1 MPTKVSARNFK
12 PFGLLTEGQIE
23 AIHRGALD
31 VLEKTG
37 LRFVSKRALQILEKG
52 GCQVDYEAERAR
64 MAPQLVEQC
73 LEQCPRTFAM
83 RASNPEHNVTIDG
96 GSVHFAL
103 FAGMR
108 TVDLDTW
115 EPRVPTVEENND
127 ACKIADGL
135 EFVHGSTS
143 YTPYSEFA
151 GEPPAMILPISTWS
165 RLKYFSKISR
175 IGSAVDSYI
184 FELQMAQAIDVDV
197 FGAMESA
204 PPLTYDESASDC
216 GLACAEAGMPVE
228 PGACGIMGGSHPAT
242 LSGALVTAMAEVMGG
257 IVLIQ
262 LARPGNPVF
271 AHIFPVP
278 QNMRSGLPRLGAI
291 STSLVQVCW
300 NQIWRTLYGI
310 PTMNGGNG
318 ASESK
323 QIDFQVGYE
332 KSMGMLLSAISGAS
346 WINII
351 GGLNA
356 ELSYHPVQSVLDNDV
371 AGNITRFLEGVQVT
385 DETLAIDLINQV
397 GPVPGFFLDKMHTLK
412 WWRKETFEPHAADT
426 LPYAEWLKGGRKSAL
441 DYARE
446 RADQLLAEYRPP
458 LTSAQEAQ
466 LDGILEE
473 ARTYYRGRGM
483 A

>member
-1 MPTKVSARNFK
+1 MPATGFVRNFQ
-12 PFGLLTEGQIE
+12 PLGILTEGQIE
-23 AIHRGALD
+23 VIYRGALD

-37 LRFVSKRALQILEKG
+37 LRFQSRRALQILEKG
-52 GCQVDYEAERAR
+52 GCRVDYENERAR
-64 MAPQLVEQC
+64 MAPALVEQS
-73 LEQCPRTFAM
+73 LKQCPHSFTM
-83 RASNPEHNVTIDG
+83 RASNPTHSITVDG
-96 GSVHFAL
+96 TSVHFSL

-115 EPRVPTVEENND
+115 EPRVPTVEDNNV
-127 ACKIADGL
+127 ACKVADGL
-135 EFVHGSTS
+135 EFVHASTS
-143 YTPYSEFA
+143 YTPYTEFA

-165 RLKYFSKISR
+165 RLKHFSKISR

-197 FGAMESA
+197 YAAMESA
-204 PPLTYDESASDC
+204 PPLTYDATASDC
-216 GLACAEAGMPVE
+216 GLACAEAGLPVE
-228 PGACGIMGGSHPAT
+228 LGACGIMGGSHPAT

-262 LARPGNPVF
+262 LMRPGNPVF

-278 QNMRSGLPRLGAI
+278 QNMRSGLPRMGSI
-291 STSLVQVCW
+291 STSLVHVCW

-332 KSMGMLLSAISGAS
+332 KSMGMLLSSISGAS
-346 WINII
+346 VINII

-371 AGNITRFLEGVQVT
+371 AGSIARFLQGVQVT
-385 DETLAIDLINQV
+385 DDTLALDLINEV
-397 GPVPGFFLDKMHTLK
+397 GPVPGFFLDKVHTMQ
-412 WWRKETFEPHAADT
+412 WWRRETFEPHAADT
-426 LPYAEWLKGGRKSAL
+426 LPYAEWLKSGKKTAL
-441 DYARE
+441 DYARQ
-446 RADQLLAEYRPP
+446 RADQLLAEYRPS
-458 LTSAQEAQ
+458 LTPAQETQ
-466 LDGILEE
+466 LDSILEE
-473 ARTYYRGRGM
+473 ARAYYKERGL

>member
-1 MPTKVSARNFK
+1 MPANGYVRDFK
-12 PFGLLTEGQIE
+12 PLGILTEGQIE
-23 AIHRGALD
+23 VINRGALD

-37 LRFVSKRALQILEKG
+37 LRFESKRALQILEKG
-52 GCQVDYEAERAR
+52 GCRVDYEAERAR
-64 MAPQLVEQC
+64 MAPGLVEQS
-73 LEQCPRTFAM
+73 LKQCPPSFTM
-83 RASNPEHNVTIDG
+83 RASNPKNNITIDG
-96 GSVHFAL
+96 GSVYFAL
-103 FAGMR
+103 FSGMR

-115 EPRVPTVEENND
+115 EPRVATIEDNNV
-127 ACKIADGL
+127 ACKVADGL
-135 EFVHGSTS
+135 EFVGASTS
-143 YTPYSEFA
+143 YTPYAEFA
-151 GEPPAMILPISTWS
+151 GEPPSMILPISTWS
-165 RLKYFSKISR
+165 RLKHFSKISR
-175 IGSAVDSYI
+175 IGSAVDSHI

-197 FGAMESA
+197 YAAMESS
-204 PPLTYDESASDC
+204 PPLTYTEAASDC
-216 GLACAEAGMPVE
+216 GLACAEVGMPVE

-242 LSGALVTAMAEVMGG
+242 LSGVLVTAMAEVMGA

-262 LARPGNPVF
+262 LVRPGNPVF

-278 QNMRSGLPRLGAI
+278 QNMRSGLPRMGSI

-332 KSMGMLLSAISGAS
+332 KSMGILLSSISGAS
-346 WINII
+346 MINAI

-371 AGNITRFLEGVQVT
+371 AGSIARFLEGVQVT
-385 DETLAIDLINQV
+385 DETLAIDLINHV
-397 GPVPGFFLDKMHTLK
+397 GPVPGFFLDKVHTMK

-426 LPYAEWLKGGRKSAL
+426 LPYAEWLKSGRKTAL
-441 DYARE
+441 DYARQ
-446 RADQLLAEYRPP
+446 RADQLLAEYRPS
-458 LTSAQEAQ
+458 LTPAQETQ
-466 LDGILEE
+466 LDSILEE

>member
-1 MPTKVSARNFK
+1 MPASGFVRNFQ
-12 PFGLLTEGQIE
+12 PLGILTEGQIE
-23 AIHRGALD
+23 VIYRGALD

-37 LRFVSKRALQILEKG
+37 LRFQSRRALQILEKG
-52 GCQVDYEAERAR
+52 GCRVDYENERAR
-64 MAPQLVEQC
+64 MAPALVEQS
-73 LEQCPRTFAM
+73 LKQCPQSFTM
-83 RASNPEHNVTIDG
+83 RASNPDHNVTISGDTT
-96 GSVHFAL
+96 HFAL

-115 EPRVPTVEENND
+115 EPRVPTVEDNNV

-135 EFVHGSTS
+135 EFVDGSTS

-165 RLKYFSKISR
+165 RLRYFSKISR

-184 FELQMAQAIDVDV
+184 FELQMAQAIDVDI

-332 KSMGMLLSAISGAS
+332 KSMGMLLSSISGAS

-371 AGNITRFLEGVQVT
+371 AGSIARFLQGVQVT
-385 DETLAIDLINQV
+385 DDTLALDLINEV
-397 GPVPGFFLDKMHTLK
+397 GPVPGFFLDKVHTMQ
-412 WWRKETFEPHAADT
+412 WWRRETFEPHAADT
-426 LPYAEWLKGGRKSAL
+426 LPYAEWLKSGRKTAL
-441 DYARE
+441 DYARQ
-446 RADQLLAEYRPP
+446 RADQLLAEYRPS
-458 LTSAQEAQ
+458 LTPAQETQ
-466 LDGILEE
+466 LDSILEE
-473 ARTYYRGRGM
+473 ARAYYRERGL